1 MTVKKVLKKI
11 IKNWVE
17 YYLPEW
23 WWGWGGWVDKSE
35 VDTQIDL
42 KLKDYDSVFR
52 VDTDLYKI
60 LNDIDTEDEL
70 GLSSWSDWETIC
82 ADETS
87 MNKISHSRAVMTM
100 IASSDTALQWVI
112 GSSTALDEIIE
123 CWNSMRIISDSE
135 KAMNYFLSDDD
146 IIEAL
151 FESQVAL
158 DAIFSSDIGA
168 NAVATNENAIEYIF
182 GWVELSVAVRQ
193 QLFKS
198 DVFCN
203 VVLNNTTY
211 LNYIASDDNAL
222 TAIMTSEVWNTIMSD
237 YDLANIFFSNENS
250 KDVVVANTDSS
261 TLSWDIPMRL
271 MATND
276 LLDDYLDKD
285 DYAFNSI
292 VAFDVKIK
300 SSATAFQFP
309 VYWPSGVSYNWLYS
323 IDWGEFIP
331 LSWNRQQTYISTTAL
346 AVWDHTIVLKPVNY
360 EQGWASCLGSYNG
373 YQYWN
378 NNYNYCEFVIKNISY
393 WSLWRE
399 AYWLNNI
406 LNYWCYYT
414 ASLVGIW
421 KIKANVDWNMWNDCL
436 SYAFY
441 NCSNLKSVL
450 GWYLTPRKSSW
461 ITVGN
466 SYMYQT
472 FYYCTGMT
480 TFNASV
486 GLEDVTT
493 TWTYFMYATFQN
505 CYALTSF
512 SNMSFSKLTTAW
524 NYFLNLTF
532 VNCQALTSSPDIYLP
547 LLSSISYAFQ
557 QTFQGCTAMTT
568 AWSINIP
575 SLASCWEVFM
585 NQMFYN
591 CTNLA
596 TVWTITLTW
605 LRTVWGSFM
614 YRAFMYCSNLVKMN
628 TGFNLSQITSVTS
641 GAFLYQAR
649 YGCSK
654 LEWMPEWFGLPTSWN
669 NSNRCTY
676 AWYNCSALTS
686 NSPTID
692 LYFVYQASSAFG
704 WTQVS
709 TTSPTAWSTV
719 AIHKTT

>member
-1 MTVKKVLKKI
+1 MATKKVLKKI

-23 WWGWGGWVDKSE
+23 WGGGWS
-35 VDTQIDL
+35 VDTATVNSLIDL
-42 KLKDYDSVFR
+42 KMRDYDSIFR
-52 VDTDLYKI
+52 IDTDLYKI

-87 MNKISHSRAVMTM
+87 MNKISHSYAVMVM
-100 IASSDTALQWVI
+100 VASSDVALQEVI
-112 GSSTALDEIIE
+112 ESSTALDEIIE
-123 CWNSMRIISDSE
+123 CWNSMRVISDSE

-168 NAVATNENAIEYIF
+168 NAVATNENVIEYIF
-182 GWVELSVAVRQ
+182 DWAELSIGIWQ
-193 QLFKS
+193 QLFKI
-198 DVFCN
+198 DVFCG

-309 VYWPSGVSYNWLYS
+309 VYWASGVSYNWLYS

-360 EQGWASCLGSYNG
+360 EQGWASCLGSYDG

-378 NNYNYCEFVIKNISY
+378 NNYNYCEFVIKNIYY

-399 AYWLNNI
+399 AYWLNNV
-406 LNYWCYYT
+406 LKYWCYYT
-414 ASLVGIW
+414 SSLVGIW

-436 SYAFY
+436 SHAFY
-441 NCSNLKSVL
+441 YCTKLKSVL

-466 SYMYQT
+466 NYMYQM
-472 FYYCTGMT
+472 FYNCNSMT
-480 TFNASV
+480 TFNAIV
-486 GLEDVTT
+486 GVEDITT
-493 TWTYFMYATFQN
+493 TWTYFMYDTFHS
-505 CYALTSF
+505 CLITSF
-512 SNMSFSKLTTAW
+512 PNMSFSKLTQTSD
-524 NYFLNLTF
+524 YFLTSTFQNSGLT
-532 VNCQALTSSPDIYLP
+532 TSPNISLP
-547 LLSSISYAFQ
+547 LLTTIWSYFLQ
-557 QTFQGCTAMTT
+557 FTFYGCRSLTT
-568 AWSINIP
+568 SWSINAP
-575 SLASCWEVFM
+575 SISTAPSCFM
-585 NQMFYN
+585 YQTFMS
-591 CTNLA
+591 CGSLA
-596 TVWTITLTW
+596 TVGSITLNW
-605 LRTVWGSFM
+605 LRTVDDTFM
-614 YRAFMYCSNLVKMN
+614 YRTYYNCSNIVKMPN
-628 TGFNLSQITSVTS
+628 GFNLSQITSVTS
-641 GAFLYQAR
+641 SSFLNQTW

-654 LEWMPEWFGLPTSWN
+654 LEWMPEWFDLPHSWY
-669 NSNRCTY
+669 NSNWCVQTWRY
-676 AWYNCSALTS
+676 CSALTS

-692 LYFVYQASSAFG
+692 IYFVYDGSNTFLSTG
-704 WTQVS
+704 VS